1 MILQGIAR
9 ANALARRTARLLFAA
24 AVIAGAA
31 TAALAADPIKIGFS
45 MGLTGANGPNGKQL
59 LVALEIWRDDINAK
73 GGLLG
78 RPVELVYYDDQT
90 SPTNEAPIY
99 TKLINIDKVDLVLGP
114 YGTNMIAAALPILAQ
129 RNLTTIGILGTAA
142 NHEVQYKN
150 YFSMISLGEDP
161 IREFSRGFFEVAM
174 AQNPKPQTVAIVGA
188 DAEFGKNSTDG
199 ARINAKAAGLKIVYD
214 QRYPPTTADLTPVVR
229 AIKALNPDIVYVAS
243 YPTDTV
249 LFVRAAAE
257 AGLSA
262 KMMGGAMIGLL
273 ATPLKMQMGPLM
285 NGYVNNA
292 EMFVPT
298 QSFNF
303 PGVDAV
309 LKEYQKR
316 AKGQGIDPFGYGFV
330 PYGYATGQVLAQA
343 VEATKSLDHAKIAD
357 YMRTQ
362 NFSTVVGDIRF
373 GKNGEWA
380 KPRSIMTQ
388 WRNLTASSLDQLTD
402 LKNWAIVWPPE
413 HKSADIIYPYQKQ

>member
-1 MILQGIAR
+1 MILRGIAR
-9 ANALARRTARLLFAA
+9 ANALARRTARVLFAA
-24 AVIAGAA
+24 VAIAGAA

-292 EMFVPT
+292 EMFVPAP
-298 QSFNF
+298 SFNF

-343 VEATKSLDHAKIAD
+343 VEGTKSLDHAKIGD

-388 WRNLTASSLDQLTD
+388 WRNLTASSLDQLNN
-402 LKNWAIVWPPE
+402 LNNWAIVWPPE